1 MVSASVWV
9 MKSLTCI
16 PAQLL
21 TGHFS
26 FSLPPIKWLKTK
38 HFAFLYFWKSKVQT
52 QLHWAKTKMSKELVA
67 LGALRKHSFYY
78 LLHLVVAICISCFNG
93 CHSNLCMPSHCLLFY
108 QCQISL
114 CLLFI
119 RVPVIASSAS
129 PDNPGYLPHLK
140 FLNLITAAKSFLTMK
155 SHTVMFQG
163 VGHEHFC
170 APLLSCIHWFCI
182 FRQQA
187 TSL

>member
-1 MVSASVWV
+1 MLYRMVSASVWV

-67 LGALRKHSFYY
+67 FESSKKA
-78 LLHLVVAICISCFNG
+78 
-93 CHSNLCMPSHCLLFY
+93 
-108 QCQISL
+108 
-114 CLLFI
+114 FI
-119 RVPVIASSAS
+119 
-129 PDNPGYLPHLK
+129 
-140 FLNLITAAKSFLTMK
+140 
-155 SHTVMFQG
+155 
-163 VGHEHFC
+163 
-170 APLLSCIHWFCI
+170 LLSSPSCSSHLYFLLQWM
-182 FRQQA
+182 
-187 TSL
+187 SLQSVHAITLSSLLSVPNFSLPPIYKSTCNCK